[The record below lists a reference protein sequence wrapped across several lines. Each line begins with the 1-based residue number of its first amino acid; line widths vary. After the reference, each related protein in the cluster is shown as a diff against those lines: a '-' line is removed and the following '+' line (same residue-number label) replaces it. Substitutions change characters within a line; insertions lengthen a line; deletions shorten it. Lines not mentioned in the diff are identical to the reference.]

1 MNYKVSTLPI
11 FDKQAKRLSKKYAS
25 LKKELAQLMNDLEE
39 NPELGIAIGK
49 GFYKIRL
56 AIASKGRGKS
66 GGARVVTYVKVI
78 ESTVYLIAIYDK
90 SDQSTITDSV
100 LDELFKLIP

>member
-90 SDQSTITDSV
+90 SVQSTITDSV